1 MTGWWRRN
9 AVALGALAVIAP
21 ITFGAIAW
29 DGWQNQNLFVNSIP
43 IDIADGDSME
53 LLDATWGPI
62 RASEIAYTSGFDMPA
77 DVKIIAAAIPV
88 DPHGDAPPCLA
99 PTLVQQ
105 STGIRFPESRFQL
118 GLLSSSEEPTSCV
131 TDGENRVAPYEMI
144 VPFIVPADAEGP
156 FWVEVASVDAIP
168 SVLRFSIDP

>member
-9 AVALGALAVIAP
+9 AVALGALVVLTP
-21 ITFGAIAW
+21 VTFGAITW
-29 DGWQNQNLFVNSIP
+29 DGWQDHNLFTNTIP
-43 IDIADGDSME
+43 IDVADGDSME
-53 LLDATWGPI
+53 LIDTTWGPV
-62 RASEIAYTSGFDMPA
+62 RASEITDTSGFDMPTDA
-77 DVKIIAAAIPV
+77 RIIAAAITV
-88 DPHGDAPPCLA
+88 DPHGDAPSCSA

-131 TDGENRVAPYEMI
+131 TDGENRVASYEMI

-156 FWVEVASVDAIP
+156 FWVEIASVDAIP
-168 SVLRFSIDP
+168 SVIRFSIDP